1 MAYTTPKFIKEAHG
15 VHGYRY
21 SYTKAIYSGNLS
33 PLTIVCKEHGPF
45 PQTPRAHLLG
55 RGCPTCGRLNQH
67 RASKP
72 YTVEQFVE
80 KARAKHGDKYDY
92 SKVVYTTREE
102 LIIIVCEK
110 HGPYEQIAKA
120 HLQGRGC
127 TMCGRRLGQG
137 KQRVLTPDEIEFE
150 RARKIRN
157 DAYEQH
163 MEDQIRQDEAA
174 ERRLTPEQRAERR
187 ARVTAYLNGTLIG
200 KVGYD

>member
-157 DAYEQH
+157 NAYEQH
-163 MEDQIRQDEAA
+163 MDEQIRQDQAA

-187 ARVTAYLNGTLIG
+187 SKTLAYMSGTLIG
-200 KVGYD
+200 RDED